1 MSCLTGS
8 EWLVQRYSMGLPH
21 LTWSSELLARP
32 LFPPSLVIH
41 RPRNSGPRKVS
52 SFPELTQV
60 ASGQDSG
67 GTACESKF
75 CALPITPHC
84 TGTGCTHIRSP
95 EHPETQVNE
104 FVVAEAE
111 RMPALDMLFASAGT
125 PTAPHSLSTVK
136 DQRHGDAPSLWGWA
150 CYLLPSLQTSLLPW
164 VVLCQPEGP
173 PPPGLSLQSL
183 SGLLQQRLPAV
194 KQFLPLDN
202 KVQLEK
208 TQSTSLTGPDPGPH
222 GCRTVLPSWPGPS
235 GPPSSITC
243 ITLLANLSNQP
254 CSAFVSCWEEVP
266 KASHLSFCKPLIN
279 SMLWQYREWIENLK
293 FSRFILYASYFMY
306 WILEV
311 NKKGRHHCHV
321 QLFYNLSTAYS
332 FKCFDSITM
341 AIMDKV
347 LKCKIHRESQ
357 NSLDKSISTFTS
369 KVLFFVFFL
378 SNRFFFHILCPLSG
392 RDSVSLGFPHSG
404 SIMIHAEHNAG
415 TNHFIHEKMQA
426 HMDHRTSFSS

>member
-1 MSCLTGS
+1 
-8 EWLVQRYSMGLPH
+8 MGLPH
-21 LTWSSELLARP
+21 LTWSSEHLARP
-32 LFPPSLVIH
+32 LFPPSLVFH
-41 RPRNSGPRKVS
+41 RPRNSGPLKVS
-52 SFPELTQV
+52 NFPELTQV
-60 ASGQDSG
+60 TSGQDSG

-84 TGTGCTHIRSP
+84 TGTECTHIRSP

-125 PTAPHSLSTVK
+125 PKASRTTETWRCPLTLRMSMLSAAFTTDFTPSLSGPVS
-136 DQRHGDAPSLWGWA
+136 AWGASSAW
-150 CYLLPSLQTSLLPW
+150 S
-164 VVLCQPEGP
+164 
-173 PPPGLSLQSL
+173 LSLQSL
-183 SGLLQQRLPAV
+183 SSLLQQRLPAV

-208 TQSTSLTGPDPGPH
+208 TQSTSLTGPGPGPH
-222 GCRTVLPSWPGPS
+222 GCWTVLPSWPGPS

-243 ITLLANLSNQP
+243 ITLLVNLSNQP
-254 CSAFVSCWEEVP
+254 CSAFVSCREEVP
-266 KASHLSFCKPLIN
+266 KASHLSFCPLIN

-347 LKCKIHRESQ
+347 LKCEIHRESQ

-378 SNRFFFHILCPLSG
+378 SNRFFFHIICPLSG

-426 HMDHRTSFSS
+426 HVDHRTSFSS